1 MDFFFSVQELL
12 DIEGVL
18 GVIIGGVLVV
28 RVLGQVV
35 FVRKERSDA
44 TQLQDALAA
53 IQHRQF
59 IPAHELVAEFLVVG
73 AIAWAIATGI
83 GIVVAVDG
91 FLAECFGKI
100 FQSGGFAA
108 TKENLAVH
116 VAHDGIGIVLVD
128 GFQLAAGLQNQTR
141 RDFTAADGSHQF
153 FQLRDLTNVGTL
165 VDKAADMD
173 RQLTAVHIMEK
184 RGSRYLRYALYNATK
199 YVCYWNP
206 VFAKYLAKKRAEGKH
221 YNVVLSHAMKKLVR
235 LIYALQKSGKAYL
248 TAA

>member
-18 GVIIGGVLVV
+18 GVIIGGVLIV

-44 TQLQDALAA
+44 TKLQDALAA

-59 IPAHELVAEFLVVG
+59 IPAHKLVAEFLVVG

-100 FQSGGFAA
+100 FQSGRLAA
-108 TKENLAVH
+108 AEKNLRIH
-116 VAHDGIGIVLVD
+116 VAHDGIRIILVD
-128 GFQLAAGLQNQTR
+128 GFQLAAGLQDQTR
-141 RDFTAADGSHQF
+141 RDLTAADSGCRSLLLKNPAVGFRPDRTAPQ
-153 FQLRDLTNVGTL
+153 RD
-165 VDKAADMD
+165 
-173 RQLTAVHIMEK
+173 
-184 RGSRYLRYALYNATK
+184 
-199 YVCYWNP
+199 
-206 VFAKYLAKKRAEGKH
+206 
-221 YNVVLSHAMKKLVR
+221 
-235 LIYALQKSGKAYL
+235 
-248 TAA
+248 